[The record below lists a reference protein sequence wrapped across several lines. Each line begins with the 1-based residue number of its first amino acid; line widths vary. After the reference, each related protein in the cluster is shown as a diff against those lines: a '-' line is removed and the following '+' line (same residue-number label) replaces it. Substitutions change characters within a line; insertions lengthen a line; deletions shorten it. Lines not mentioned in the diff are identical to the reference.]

1 MNEPDLFEAFVDMA
15 NSTGE
20 DFNDG
25 DLWPGWMTA
34 QWVENGGLEITY
46 ETPDNVKTSQ
56 RFQVIRIES

>member
-34 QWVENGGLEITY
+34 QWVESGGLEITY